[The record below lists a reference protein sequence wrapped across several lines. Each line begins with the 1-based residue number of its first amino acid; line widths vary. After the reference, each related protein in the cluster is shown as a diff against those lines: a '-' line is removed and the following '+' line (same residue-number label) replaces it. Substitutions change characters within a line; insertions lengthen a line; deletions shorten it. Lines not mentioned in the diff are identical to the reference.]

1 MSLEIVCLSV
11 RRIVV
16 SCKDHK
22 QHKEVVI
29 FNSQNHFKKLEK
41 KKTDSQ
47 KKSSK

>member
-16 SCKDHK
+16 SYKDHK

-29 FNSQNHFKKLEK
+29 FNSQTIFKN
-41 KKTDSQ
+41 
-47 KKSSK
+47 